1 MVKVLRAAVLLAGS
15 IAMTGASAGTEADY
29 QALRAWCV
37 QRLQNQNNAAW
48 QAANNPQKYFHF
60 HHFCFGMQWENKVVG
75 SASQKER
82 ERYVGSIVNE
92 TSYIISHAA
101 RSHFL
106 MPEVYFL
113 RGWAQYYGKQHIE
126 AESAL
131 LNALQLDPR
140 HARAAAQL
148 ATLYRATDR
157 RAKAAEVVRTA
168 LKLSPNDFRLRKMG
182 EEFGVEL
189 PPLVRPPAP
198 KPAAPAEPSQ
208 AEPADAA
215 PATTE
220 ATVTQEAATAARSAA
235 QVDQDAGT
243 AEGASQGCRFCP
255 PAEIQKRWRESFGEP
270 QKP

>member
-1 MVKVLRAAVLLAGS
+1 MMVKVLRAAVLLAGS

-198 KPAAPAEPSQ
+198 KPA
-208 AEPADAA
+208 
-215 PATTE
+215 
-220 ATVTQEAATAARSAA
+220 
-235 QVDQDAGT
+235 
-243 AEGASQGCRFCP
+243 
-255 PAEIQKRWRESFGEP
+255 
-270 QKP
+270 

>member
-1 MVKVLRAAVLLAGS
+1 
-15 IAMTGASAGTEADY
+15 
-29 QALRAWCV
+29 
-37 QRLQNQNNAAW
+37 
-48 QAANNPQKYFHF
+48 
-60 HHFCFGMQWENKVVG
+60 
-75 SASQKER
+75 
-82 ERYVGSIVNE
+82 
-92 TSYIISHAA
+92 
-101 RSHFL
+101 
-106 MPEVYFL
+106 
-113 RGWAQYYGKQHIE
+113 
-126 AESAL
+126 
-131 LNALQLDPR
+131 
-140 HARAAAQL
+140 
-148 ATLYRATDR
+148 
-157 RAKAAEVVRTA
+157 
-168 LKLSPNDFRLRKMG
+168 
-182 EEFGVEL
+182 GVEL